1 MGASTSCIDVLQVDA
16 LADRL
21 AESTLFHI
29 RSTCPGLA
37 LSRAVPRSDV
47 RQVPDTQEVF
57 TLPDSDV
64 SILFEILQIVSEGDA
79 KDDLQEAAR

>member
-1 MGASTSCIDVLQVDA
+1 MRGGAVEFLQVDF
-16 LADRL
+16 L
-21 AESTLFHI
+21 AENHI
-29 RSTCPGLA
+29 EGTSAHIGRICPDLA
-37 LSRAVPRSDV
+37 LYCAHPRSDV